1 MRRFSFP
8 LGLGLSLIVLI
19 TLSCQQKPKTGEWL
33 VMNSGNF
40 EKFWT
45 LKDVQHDDQNFVLAD
60 NNSGIHSKFS
70 LKDFKVEA
78 NVRTTAGAEGIFC
91 IHFPQDANIPEHS
104 GYHIFINNSDY
115 GVGNQEKTGSLS
127 HIRNNFVRTADDD
140 QWFKLAVEVEG
151 HHIVVS
157 VNGKKVTEYNE
168 PILPMRNKQCANM
181 VFSEGTLALYK
192 TSVDGEIDVNEVRVM
207 PLAKNEET
215 KASEP
220 EHEDDITRQLT
231 LLNQKGFPVIDY
243 HSHLKGGLTMDE
255 LRSHG
260 RELGINYGVAAN
272 CGLKFPVTDDKT
284 LNEYLESIKDEPVLK
299 AMQCEGREWVTLFSP
314 EAVAKFDYIFT
325 DAMTWTDDKGRRMRL
340 WIPEE
345 TFVDNDQQFMEMLV
359 SRIESIMSQEPVDI
373 YVNPTF
379 LPDVLAKRYDELWTT
394 ERMDRVIKVLKD
406 NDVALEIN
414 ARYRIPSIA
423 FIKRAKQAGLTFS
436 FGTNNAANELGRLE
450 YCLQVI
456 DSVGLTP
463 KDMFVP
469 RPAGKKKVQL
479 NGLPEKITG

>member
-1 MRRFSFP
+1 MKRYSFP
-8 LGLGLSLIVLI
+8 LGLGLSLIALI
-19 TLSCQQKPKTGEWL
+19 TFSCQPKPKTGEWL
-33 VMNSGNF
+33 VTNSGNF
-40 EKFWT
+40 EKFWI
-45 LKDVQHDDQNFVLAD
+45 LKDVQHNDSSYVLAD

-91 IHFPQDANIPEHS
+91 VHFPQDANIPEHS

-115 GVGNQEKTGSLS
+115 GVGNEEKTGSLS
-127 HIRNNFVRTADDD
+127 HIRNNFVRTANDD
-140 QWFKLAVEVEG
+140 QWFKLAVEVKG

-168 PILPMRNKQCANM
+168 PALPMRNEQCANM

-192 TSVDGEIDVNEVRVM
+192 TSVDGEIDVKEVRVM
-207 PLAKNEET
+207 PLEKGAV
-215 KASEP
+215 AIAPEP

-260 RELGINYGVAAN
+260 REFGINYGVAAN

-284 LNEYLESIKDEPVLK
+284 LNEYLASIKDEPVLK

-379 LPDVLAKRYDELWTT
+379 LPDELAARYDELWTPG
-394 ERMDRVIKVLKD
+394 RMDRVIKVLKD
-406 NDVALEIN
+406 HEVALEIN

-423 FIKRAKQAGLTFS
+423 FLKRAKSAGLKFS
-436 FGTNNAANELGRLE
+436 FGTNNVANKLGRLE
-450 YCLQVI
+450 YCLEVV
-456 DSVGLTP
+456 DSLDLTP

>member
-1 MRRFSFP
+1 MKRYSFP
-8 LGLGLSLIVLI
+8 LGLGLSLIALI
-19 TLSCQQKPKTGEWL
+19 TFSCQQKPRTGEWL
-33 VMNSGNF
+33 VTKSGNF
-40 EKFWT
+40 ERFWT
-45 LKDVQHDDQNFVLAD
+45 LKDVQHNDSNYVLAD

-91 IHFPQDANIPEHS
+91 VHFPQDANIPEHS

-127 HIRNNFVRTADDD
+127 HIRNNFVRTANDD

-168 PILPMRNKQCANM
+168 PALPMRSKQCSNM
-181 VFSEGTLALYK
+181 VLSEGTLALYK
-192 TSVDGEIDVNEVRVM
+192 TSVDGDITVSEVRVM
-207 PLAKNEET
+207 PLNKSEET
-215 KASEP
+215 AVES
-220 EHEDDITRQLT
+220 EHEDAVTRQLT
-231 LLNQKGFPVIDY
+231 LLNQQGFPVIDY

-260 RELGINYGVAAN
+260 RDLGINYGVAAN

-284 LNEYLESIKDEPVLK
+284 LNEYLESIKDEPVIK

-314 EAVAKFDYIFT
+314 EAVAEFDYIFT

-345 TFVDNDQQFMEMLV
+345 TFVENDQQFMEMLV

-379 LPDVLAKRYDELWTT
+379 LPDELATRYDELWTP

-406 NDVALEIN
+406 NEVALEIN
-414 ARYRIPSIA
+414 ARYRIPSMA
-423 FIKRAKQAGLTFS
+423 FIKRAKEAGLKFT
-436 FGTNNAANELGRLE
+436 FGTNNAANELGRVE
-450 YCLQVI
+450 YCLEVV
-456 DSVGLTP
+456 DSLDLTP

>member
-1 MRRFSFP
+1 MKKFSYPF
-8 LGLGLSLIVLI
+8 GLVVSLILFL
-19 TLSCQQKPKTGEWL
+19 TLSCQQKPRTGEWL
-33 VMNSGNF
+33 VTNSVNF
-40 EKFWT
+40 ERFWK
-45 LKDVQHDDQNFVLAD
+45 LKDIQQKDESFVLAD
-60 NNSGIHSKFS
+60 NNSGIHSKFA

-78 NVRTTAGAEGIFC
+78 NVKTTAGAEGIFC
-91 IHFPQDANIPEHS
+91 IHFPQDTEIPEHT

-127 HIRNNFVRTADDD
+127 HIRNNFVRTANDD
-140 QWFKLAVEVEG
+140 QWFKLTVEVEG

-157 VNGKKVTEYNE
+157 VNGKEVTEYDE
-168 PILPMRNKQCANM
+168 PTLPMREKQCAHM
-181 VFSEGTLALYK
+181 VFSEGSLALYK
-192 TSVDGEIDVNEVRVM
+192 TSVDGEIAVNEVRVM
-207 PLAKNEET
+207 PLEKKEET
-215 KASEP
+215 GASEP
-220 EHEDDITRQLT
+220 EHEANITRQLT
-231 LLNQKGFPVIDY
+231 LLNQRGFPVIDY

-255 LRSHG
+255 LRNHG

-284 LNEYLESIKDEPVLK
+284 LGEYLESIKDEPVFK

-379 LPDVLAKRYDELWTT
+379 LPDVLVSRYDELWTP
-394 ERMDRVIKVLKD
+394 ERMDRVINVLKEH
-406 NDVALEIN
+406 NVALEIN
-414 ARYRIPSIA
+414 ARYRIPSMA
-423 FIKRAKQAGLTFS
+423 FIKRAKDAGLKFS
-436 FGTNNAANELGRLE
+436 FGTNNAANELGRLD
-450 YCLQVI
+450 YCLDVI
-456 DSVGLTP
+456 DSLGLTP

-469 RPAGKKKVQL
+469 RAAGKKKVQL